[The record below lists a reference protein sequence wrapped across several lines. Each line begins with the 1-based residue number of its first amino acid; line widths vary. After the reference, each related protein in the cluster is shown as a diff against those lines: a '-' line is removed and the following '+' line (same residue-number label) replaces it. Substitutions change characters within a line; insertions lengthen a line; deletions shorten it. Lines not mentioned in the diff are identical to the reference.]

1 MSDDELPELATI
13 ILRPTERSTRTLT
26 IPSSALSLRRSPR
39 KQKAASTS
47 VNPRI
52 LADVP
57 FLGVSSQQ
65 RNSPT
70 KQLSPKRAPLKST
83 QARARK
89 TVEDVPAL
97 APYSRKAGSRSI
109 ASDVLLNEQGSDD
122 SFTDLLQPLSK
133 LSLQIDL
140 ENAPAAEKENAE
152 SKGRRRRA
160 EPTSAMSRI
169 TQTARGKTNAAR
181 RDKPAPKRSNLYVSR
196 EAHCEDLNESS
207 GTEGEDEDT
216 DLSGFVVDDNAE
228 LSMYGSTEEVSSDGE
243 DEAKRRRQRKSKPAA
258 SARRRLVRGRR
269 KQLSDSEED
278 ADNDQGLIEALDG
291 MSLGRPALE
300 KQKNAEKRKTLEVI
314 DLTESSPVQRPKTP
328 ASDAESESEQEPEVP
343 RRLLADP
350 LSSFNTAL
358 KLQPSSKGQTQ
369 MLLPSKM
376 GALPASPRRPERAM
390 KQKEAPTTPPATPP
404 RSPSKLKS
412 PSKLLSPS
420 KRNAEAPHTHH
431 RQSMDA
437 FWDHNVINEWHDTF
451 SPKKAPTLSPRKN
464 PLTRFNLYA
473 DDEELS
479 KLEDSQPATNSSQD
493 PFDESTDSLPSPCE
507 SPAKSRSPSKVS
519 ALKTEQNRIR
529 EEKKAKLA
537 AKKKFDSEKG
547 AIALDLLLALD
558 THITNSK
565 ISTMAASTGGIKVI
579 WSKTL
584 RSTAGRANWRRTVT
598 KPSGSPVKGN
608 PDSQTIERQPGVT
621 VQHFASIELAEKV
634 IDRPER
640 LVNTLA
646 HEFCHLANFMVSNIR
661 DQPHGDSFKRW
672 GSRVTSWLRGASA
685 KTHASY
691 RAAWKSCEVTTKHS
705 YVIETKYL
713 WVCAGRP
720 ADKQKQTL
728 TQKMLNIELE
738 DEEGCGA
745 EYGRH
750 SRSIDVE
757 KQRCGRCKGFLAQ
770 IRPAPRAQASPRKSP
785 VKRML
790 RTVRE
795 NEASGSENS
804 SGAESLERLMQ
815 VVDLSD

>member
-1 MSDDELPELATI
+1 MADDELPDLMTI
-13 ILRPTERSTRTLT
+13 VLRPTEKSTKTLT
-26 IPSSALSLRRSPR
+26 IPSGAPSLRRSPR
-39 KQKAASTS
+39 KQKAASIS
-47 VNPRI
+47 ANPKT

-57 FLGVSSQQ
+57 SLVASSQQ
-65 RNSPT
+65 RSSPR

-89 TVEDVPAL
+89 AVEDVHEL
-97 APYSRKAGSRSI
+97 APCSRKAGFRTT
-109 ASDVLLNEQGSDD
+109 APDVLKEQGSDD
-122 SFTDLLQPLSK
+122 SFADLLQPLSK
-133 LSLQIDL
+133 LSLQRDL
-140 ENAPAAEKENAE
+140 ENGSAAQKQNA
-152 SKGRRRRA
+152 GREGRSRRA
-160 EPTSAMSRI
+160 EPTSTMSQI
-169 TQTARGKTNAAR
+169 TQAARGKASAAGR
-181 RDKPAPKRSNLYVSR
+181 GKPAPTRSNPYVSR

-228 LSMYGSTEEVSSDGE
+228 LSVCDSVEEVSSDSG
-243 DEAKRRRQRKSKPAA
+243 DKPKRRKHRQPKPAA

-269 KQLSDSEED
+269 KQFSDSEED
-278 ADNDQGLIEALDG
+278 ADADQGLAEALDG
-291 MSLGRPALE
+291 MNLGRPALE
-300 KQKNAEKRKTLEVI
+300 KQKYAQKRKTLEVI
-314 DLTESSPVQRPKTP
+314 DLTESSPVQRPETSVP
-328 ASDAESESEQEPEVP
+328 DAESESEQEPEEP
-343 RRLLADP
+343 RQLLADP
-350 LSSFNTAL
+350 FSSFNDAL
-358 KLQPSSKGQTQ
+358 KLQPSSKSQPQ

-376 GALPASPRRPERAM
+376 GALPASPKRTGRTT
-390 KQKEAPTTPPATPP
+390 KQEEGPTTPPATPP
-404 RSPSKLKS
+404 RSPTKLKS

-420 KRNAEAPHTHH
+420 KRNAEAPRSTH

-451 SPKKAPTLSPRKN
+451 SPKKAPTFSPKKN
-464 PLTRFNLYA
+464 PLARFNLYA
-473 DDEELS
+473 NDEDLS
-479 KLEDSQPATNSSQD
+479 VLDGSQPATKSSQD

-507 SPAKSRSPSKVS
+507 SPAKSRSPSKTS

-537 AKKKFDSEKG
+537 AKRKFDSEKE

-558 THITNSK
+558 KHITNSK
-565 ISTMAASTGGIKVI
+565 ISAMSASTGGIKVI

-608 PDSQTIERQPGVT
+608 PDSETIERQPGVI
-621 VQHFASIELAEKV
+621 VQHFASIELAEKI

-640 LVNTLA
+640 LVNTVA

-661 DQPHGDSFKRW
+661 DQPHGESFKRW
-672 GSRVTSWLRGASA
+672 GSRVTSWLRSSSA
-685 KTHASY
+685 TRHASY
-691 RAAWKSCEVTTKHS
+691 RAEWKLCEVTTKHS

-713 WVCAGRP
+713 WACAGRP
-720 ADKQKQTL
+720 ADRQKPTL
-728 TQKMLNIELE
+728 TQKMLSIELE

-770 IRPAPRAQASPRKSP
+770 VRPAPRAQASPKKSP
-785 VKRML
+785 MKRRL
-790 RTVRE
+790 RTVME
-795 NEASGSENS
+795 EEANGSGSS
-804 SGAESLERLMQ
+804 SGAESLERLME
-815 VVDLSD
+815 VIDLSD